1 MRSGDGIQ
9 LRWREVLAVEQ
20 VLEEVAEKFDGEDPA
35 RPQDR
40 QAITE
45 GKQEL
50 KELHEQVQQY
60 AGPFE
65 LPDPGEE
72 EIGMLREAVQRAA
85 EN

>member
-1 MRSGDGIQ
+1 VAGGAGGGSGRVRRG
-9 LRWREVLAVEQ
+9 
-20 VLEEVAEKFDGEDPA
+20 DPA

-72 EIGMLREAVQRAA
+72 ELGMLREAVQRAA